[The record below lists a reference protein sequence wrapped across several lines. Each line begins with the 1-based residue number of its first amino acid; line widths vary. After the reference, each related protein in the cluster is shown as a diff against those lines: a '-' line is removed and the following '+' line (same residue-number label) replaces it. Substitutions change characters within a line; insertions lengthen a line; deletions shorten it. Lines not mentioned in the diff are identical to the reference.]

1 MDVFEASIAQKTESK
16 SESLFDLDSADHF
29 LTDAYRPKSPIHC
42 HSHPIPTN
50 FSRDK
55 DLRTRLMGHVDQHT
69 AIQFVTHRARFILVD
84 VVRCVGLE
92 RLVNTVNVDSQQYGW
107 CGNTEA

>member
-1 MDVFEASIAQKTESK
+1 MDVFEASVAQKTESK
-16 SESLFDLDSADHF
+16 SESPFDLDTADHF
-29 LTDAYRPKSPIHC
+29 LTDAYRPTSPIHC
-42 HSHPIPTN
+42 HFDTIPTN

-69 AIQFVTHRARFILVD
+69 VIQFVTHRARFIRVD
-84 VVRCVGLE
+84 VVRYVGLE
-92 RLVNTVNVDSQQYGW
+92 RLVNTADVDSQQYGW